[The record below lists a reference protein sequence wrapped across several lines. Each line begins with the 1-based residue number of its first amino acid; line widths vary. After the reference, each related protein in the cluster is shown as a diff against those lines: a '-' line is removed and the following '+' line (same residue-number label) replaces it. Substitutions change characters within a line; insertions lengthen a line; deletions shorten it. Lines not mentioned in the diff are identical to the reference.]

1 MKRGLKG
8 KETRNK
14 FLSIAAH
21 EFAAMGFSDTKV
33 DTIVKGVNLTKPS
46 FYLYFES
53 KQAIFDELVNICTMK
68 LKSEVRKFRLTQID
82 KNALSSERIKNVLE
96 NLFKFILEN
105 KEIMIIGIV
114 LNRNNDK
121 IINELT
127 DIVKENLKV
136 EANINYIKPIFADD
150 IFADILVT
158 NTLMLCKN
166 YLLTEKSSPE
176 ELAIILS
183 SLLSESILT
192 MDFL

>member
-1 MKRGLKG
+1 
-8 KETRNK
+8 
-14 FLSIAAH
+14 
-21 EFAAMGFSDTKV
+21 
-33 DTIVKGVNLTKPS
+33 
-46 FYLYFES
+46 
-53 KQAIFDELVNICTMK
+53 
-68 LKSEVRKFRLTQID
+68 
-82 KNALSSERIKNVLE
+82 
-96 NLFKFILEN
+96 
-105 KEIMIIGIV
+105 MIIGIV

-121 IINELT
+121 IINQLT